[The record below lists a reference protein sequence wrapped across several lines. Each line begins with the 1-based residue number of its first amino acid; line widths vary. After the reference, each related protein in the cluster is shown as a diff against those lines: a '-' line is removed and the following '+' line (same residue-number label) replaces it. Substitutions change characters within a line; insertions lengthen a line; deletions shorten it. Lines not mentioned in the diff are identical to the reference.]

1 MEGETKEE
9 EKAKQEGQS
18 TPQKGPTDM
27 LKGRFLSSLRPR
39 RWTLGRFWGTAS
51 WSLAPGDHT
60 CVMLVARASLPDLP
74 EPGARAWSL

>member
-27 LKGRFLSSLRPR
+27 LKGRVPVFLEAPQVDT
-39 RWTLGRFWGTAS
+39 WQV
-51 WSLAPGDHT
+51 LAHSKLESGPG
-60 CVMLVARASLPDLP
+60 
-74 EPGARAWSL
+74 